1 MRTGVIATHTHE
13 MKANHQHPILT
24 LVLAASLG
32 AHAEAQAPKKQPPP
46 PRNTP
51 ATQAGQPAPQP
62 APPPLRQPAVR
73 PQPAQVPPITANERQ
88 PRFGDPL
95 PGLTRREL
103 QEFRD
108 GRADF
113 EAVETEASGLGPI
126 FNNTSCV
133 ICHISPAVGGGGTIN
148 VTRFGR
154 TENGVFNPLAT
165 LGGSLLQDHEINA
178 ALHEVVPPE
187 ANVVVQ
193 RNTTPLFG
201 AGLVEAIPDAEIL
214 RNVRRQPVDGVLGKV
229 SRVQDAATGR
239 NMIGRF
245 GWKAQQ
251 ATLLS
256 FSGDAY
262 LNEMGITNRLF
273 PVENAP
279 NGNAQLLSQYD
290 TVADPEDTLDAQG
303 RGDID
308 RLAEFMQWLG
318 APPRLPLNVSSAA
331 GRNVF
336 QAIGCAICHVPVMF
350 TGPNR
355 SASLRNKEVWLYSDL
370 LLHDMGTLGDG
381 IAQGTADVR
390 DMKTAPLWGLRASA
404 PYLHDGRA
412 ATVDEAIKA
421 HDGEAKASKDRYLKL
436 TRQQVQQLLDFLG
449 TI

>member
-1 MRTGVIATHTHE
+1 M
-13 MKANHQHPILT
+13 
-24 LVLAASLG
+24 
-32 AHAEAQAPKKQPPP
+32 PPP
-46 PRNTP
+46 N
-51 ATQAGQPAPQP
+51 A
-62 APPPLRQPAVR
+62 LR
-73 PQPAQVPPITANERQ
+73 PQ
-88 PRFGDPL
+88 FGDPL

-103 QEFRD
+103 QEFND
-108 GRADF
+108 GKDDF
-113 EAVETEASGLGPI
+113 EGVETEVSGLGPI
-126 FNNTSCV
+126 FNGTSCV
-133 ICHISPAVGGGGTIN
+133 ICHSSPAVGGASVVN

-154 TENGVFNPLAT
+154 TTNGVFNPLAL
-165 LGGSLLQDHEINA
+165 LGGSLLQELEINSA
-178 ALHEVVPPE
+178 VHEVVPPE
-187 ANVVVQ
+187 ANVVAQ

-201 AGLVEAIPDAEIL
+201 LGLIEAIPDPEIL

-229 SRVQDAATGR
+229 SKVQDVATGR
-239 NMIGRF
+239 ELIGRF
-245 GWKAQQ
+245 GWKAQI
-251 ATLLS
+251 ATLLT
-256 FSGDAY
+256 FSAEAY
-262 LNEMGITNRLF
+262 VNEMGITSRLF

-318 APPRLPLNVSSAA
+318 APPRLPLTASAAA

-336 QAIGCAICHVPVMF
+336 QNTGCATCHVPVMF
-350 TGPNR
+350 TGTNR
-355 SASLRNKEVWLYSDL
+355 SAALRNKEVWLFSDL

-421 HDGEAKASKDRYLKL
+421 HDGEGKASKDRYLRLSK
-436 TRQQVQQLLDFLG
+436 QQLQQLLDFLSS
-449 TI
+449 I

>member
-1 MRTGVIATHTHE
+1 MNALRYTCFITIA
-13 MKANHQHPILT
+13 
-24 LVLAASLG
+24 AACALG
-32 AHAEAQAPKKQPPP
+32 PQALAQAPHKHPSQRPQHPPLPPGPPP
-46 PRNTP
+46 N
-51 ATQAGQPAPQP
+51 A
-62 APPPLRQPAVR
+62 RQP
-73 PQPAQVPPITANERQ
+73 Q
-88 PRFGDPL
+88 FGDPL

-103 QEFRD
+103 DEFRD
-108 GRADF
+108 GKADF
-113 EAVETEASGLGPI
+113 EGVETETSGLGPI

-133 ICHISPAVGGGGTIN
+133 ICHISPATGGAGVIN
-148 VTRFGR
+148 VTRFGQ
-154 TENGVFNPLAT
+154 TTNGVFNPLAS
-165 LGGSLLQDHEINA
+165 LGGSLLQDHEINSV
-178 ALHEVVPPE
+178 LHEVVPAE
-187 ANVVVQ
+187 SNVVAQ
-193 RNTTPLFG
+193 RNTTPVFG

-214 RNVRRQPVDGVLGKV
+214 RNVKRSPIDGVLGKV
-229 SRVQDAATGR
+229 SRVQDVATGQSL
-239 NMIGRF
+239 IGRF

-279 NGNAQLLSQYD
+279 NGNAQLLAQFD
-290 TVADPEDTLDAQG
+290 TVADPEDTPDTNGKA
-303 RGDID
+303 DID
-308 RLAEFMQWLG
+308 RLAEYMRWLG
-318 APPRLPLNVSSAA
+318 APPRLPLNNAA
-331 GRNVF
+331 VGGRNLF
-336 QAIGCAICHVPVMF
+336 QTIGCAICHVPVMR

-355 SASLRNKEVWLYSDL
+355 SVSLRNQEVWLYSDL
-370 LLHDMGTLGDG
+370 LLHDMGVLGDG

-436 TRQQVQQLLDFLG
+436 TKQQVQQLLDFLQ